1 MSSFLRSYLLWG
13 HLHYWDYLHFW
24 GLLHNLSWL
33 SSRCM
38 TWYTDFPL
46 VVWHMQALLYKAKFQ
61 LPMWS
66 ENCLVWFLKN
76 RNAWTNWQT
85 KNSVPC
91 SSISSNSRIYIWL
104 LSEGYRW
111 YLTLELP
118 SLVCWW
124 VRAYLFF
131 GDASVSKRP
140 SLSLS
145 DSWP

>member
-91 SSISSNSRIYIWL
+91 SSISSNSRIYIWYIFSYMAFGHRVKWYFTDL
-104 LSEGYRW
+104 KAIFRW
-111 YLTLELP
+111 IRFLILYISNISILP
-118 SLVCWW
+118 L
-124 VRAYLFF
+124 
-131 GDASVSKRP
+131 DP
-140 SLSLS
+140 T
-145 DSWP
+145 P